1 MTLRARMPRLSATS
15 FATLAAA
22 TLSVACVPPSPY
34 DENPAITN
42 HVDDWRDEVMYQ
54 LIVDRFANGERD
66 NDFNVTRDPNDL
78 ARHHGGDWQGIMDQV
93 DYLKGMGIT
102 TIWISPVV
110 LNVEED
116 AGVSGYHGYWTQ
128 DFEKTNPHFGDL
140 ARLRELVD
148 VMHQNDI
155 KVIVD
160 IVANHVGQLFYYDI
174 NQNGQPDIQVWYS
187 TDGTEELD
195 LVTEWDPAYDARRVQ
210 SFSSLGEAGDSP
222 IQWVYM
228 PEINR
233 MPPQPPEFQNP
244 DWYNR
249 RGRVTNWNDLEQVEL
264 ADFPGGLKDLATENP
279 NVRKAL
285 IRIFSE
291 WITKTNIDGYRID
304 TIKHV
309 EHDFWV
315 EFCTAIREHARGL
328 GKENFLLFG
337 EVFDGSDELVGSYTQ
352 DGMLDAVVDFPAKY
366 QVFDEVFKK
375 GGATQRIADLHASRD
390 EHWGDLAQD
399 GGVGVAPRDLPLGFM
414 DNHDVGRF
422 LWQEEDDSAI
432 YPALAWLML
441 RDGLPILYYG
451 TEQGFNGGN
460 DPANRERLWDGGFD
474 QGHPIY
480 EWIGD
485 LARVR
490 QDYEPLRRGT
500 LDYLWTT
507 ENTGDEDD
515 AGMLVVERRIDDEVV
530 IIAINAHAT
539 KASRTIDDA
548 GAMAVDLPAGTV
560 LDDVLPSDLARSFS
574 VSGDGTLTIE
584 LAPREVAVLVP
595 R

>member
-1 MTLRARMPRLSATS
+1 MPQIHRSTRRTLSTLS
-15 FATLAAA
+15 LAAL
-22 TLSVACVPPSPY
+22 TSACAPTNPY
-34 DENPAITN
+34 EKNPAITN
-42 HVDDWRDEVMYQ
+42 HVEDWRDEVMYQ

-66 NDFNVTRDPNDL
+66 NDYNVTRDPSDL
-78 ARHHGGDWQGIMDQV
+78 ARHHGGDWQGIIDEV
-93 DYLKGMGIT
+93 DYLKGLGVT

-116 AGVSGYHGYWTQ
+116 AGVAGYHGYWTQ

-174 NQNGQPDIQVWYS
+174 NQNGQPDIQVWYATNGS
-187 TDGTEELD
+187 DELD
-195 LVTEWDPAYDARRVQ
+195 VVTEWDPAYDERGIQ
-210 SFSSLGEAGDSP
+210 SFSSLGEAGEAP
-222 IQWVYM
+222 VEWVYM

-233 MPPQPPEFQNP
+233 MPPQPPEFQNF

-249 RGRVTNWNDLEQVEL
+249 RGRVTDWNDLTQVEL

-279 NVRKAL
+279 NVRRAL
-285 IRIFSE
+285 IEVFSD

-315 EFCTAIREHARGL
+315 EFCSAIREHARGL

-337 EVFDGSDELVGSYTQ
+337 EVFDGNDELVGSYTWE
-352 DGMLDAVVDFPAKY
+352 GMLDGVVDFPAKY
-366 QVFDEVFKK
+366 QVFDNVFKN
-375 GGATQRIADLHASRD
+375 GGATQRIADLHAQRYAN
-390 EHWGDLAQD
+390 WGNAPQA
-399 GGVGVAPRDLPLGFM
+399 GGVGVAPRDLPLSFL

-432 YPALAWLML
+432 YPALAWLLL
-441 RDGLPILYYG
+441 RDGVPILYYG
-451 TEQGFNGGN
+451 TEQGFDGGN
-460 DPANRERLWDGGFD
+460 DPANRERLWDAGFD
-474 QGHPIY
+474 EDHPIY
-480 EWIGD
+480 QWIAD
-485 LARVR
+485 LNALR
-490 QDYEPLRRGT
+490 QEHEPLRRGT
-500 LDYLWTT
+500 LEYLWTT
-507 ENTGDEDD
+507 ENTGEEDD

-530 IIAINAHAT
+530 IVAINTHAT
-539 KASRTIDDA
+539 KASRTVDES
-548 GAMAVDLPAGTV
+548 GSLVVDLPVGTS
-560 LDDVLPSDLARSFS
+560 LEDVGPSDVTRSFS
-574 VSGDGTLTIE
+574 VSSEGALTIE
-584 LAPREVAVLVP
+584 LGPRDVAVLVP

>member
-1 MTLRARMPRLSATS
+1 MMPLHRARLALSAVS
-15 FATLAAA
+15 FALAA
-22 TLSVACVPPSPY
+22 SACAPSNPY

-66 NDFNVTRDPNDL
+66 NDYNVTRDPNDL
-78 ARHHGGDWQGIMDQV
+78 ARHHGGDWQGIMDEV
-93 DYLKGMGIT
+93 DYLKGLGVT

-116 AGVSGYHGYWTQ
+116 AGVAGYHGYWTQ

-187 TDGTEELD
+187 TNGSDELD
-195 LVTEWDPAYDARRVQ
+195 VVTEWDPAYDERRIQ
-210 SFSSLGEAGDSP
+210 SFSSLGEAGEAP
-222 IQWVYM
+222 LEWVYM

-233 MPPQPPEFQNP
+233 MPPQPPEFQNF

-249 RGRVTNWNDLEQVEL
+249 RGRVTDWNDLTQVEL
-264 ADFPGGLKDLATENP
+264 ADFPGGLKDLATKNP
-279 NVRKAL
+279 NVRRAL
-285 IRIFSE
+285 IKIFSD

-337 EVFDGSDELVGSYTQ
+337 EVFDGNDELVGSYTWE
-352 DGMLDAVVDFPAKY
+352 GMLDGVVDFPAKY
-366 QVFDEVFKK
+366 QVFDDVFKN
-375 GGATQRIADLHASRD
+375 GGATQRIADLHTQRYAN
-390 EHWGDLAQD
+390 WGNTPQP
-399 GGVGVAPRDLPLGFM
+399 GGVGVAPRDLPLSFL

-432 YPALAWLML
+432 YPALAWLLL
-441 RDGLPILYYG
+441 REGVPILYYG
-451 TEQGFNGGN
+451 TEQGFDGGN
-460 DPANRERLWDGGFD
+460 DPANRERLWDAGFD
-474 QGHPIY
+474 QDHPIY
-480 EWIGD
+480 QWIAA
-485 LARVR
+485 LNEVR
-490 QDYEPLRRGT
+490 QEYEPLRRGT
-500 LDYLWTT
+500 LEYLWTT
-507 ENTGDEDD
+507 ENTGEEDD
-515 AGMLVVERRIDDEVV
+515 AGMLVVERRIDDELV
-530 IIAINAHAT
+530 IVAINTHAT
-539 KASRTIDDA
+539 KASRTVDED
-548 GAMAVDLPAGTV
+548 GALAVSLPAGTS
-560 LDDVLPSDLARSFS
+560 LDDVGPSDVTRSFS
-574 VSGDGTLTIE
+574 VSSDGTLTIE
-584 LAPREVAVLVP
+584 LGPRDVAVLVP

>member
-1 MTLRARMPRLSATS
+1 MTRRLLALSAFT
-15 FATLAAA
+15 FAAA
-22 TLSVACVPPSPY
+22 CAPSSPY

-66 NDFNVTRDPNDL
+66 NDFNISRDPTDL

-93 DYLKGMGIT
+93 DYLKGLGVT
-102 TIWISPVV
+102 AIWISPVV

-116 AGVSGYHGYWTQ
+116 AGVAGYHGYWTQ
-128 DFEKTNPHFGDL
+128 DFERTNPHFGDI

-148 VMHQNDI
+148 VMHQHDI

-187 TDGTEELD
+187 TDGSDELD
-195 LVTEWDPAYDARRVQ
+195 VVTEWDPAYDERRIQ
-210 SFSSLGEAGDSP
+210 SFSSLGEAGDAP
-222 IQWVYM
+222 LAWVHM

-233 MPPQPPEFQNP
+233 MPPQPPEFQNF

-249 RGRVTNWNDLEQVEL
+249 RGRVTDWNDLTQVEL

-279 NVRKAL
+279 NVRRAL
-285 IRIFSE
+285 IQVFSD

-315 EFCTAIREHARGL
+315 EFCTEIRAHARGL
-328 GKENFLLFG
+328 GKDNFLLFG
-337 EVFDGSDELVGSYTQ
+337 EVFDGNNELVGSYTW
-352 DGMLDAVVDFPAKY
+352 DGMLDGVVDFPAKY
-366 QVFDEVFKK
+366 QVFDNVFKN
-375 GGATQRIADLHASRD
+375 GGPTQAIADLHDQRY
-390 EHWGDLAQD
+390 EHWGNAAQD
-399 GGVGVAPRDLPLGFM
+399 GGVGVAPRDLPFSFL

-432 YPALAWLML
+432 YPALAWLLL
-441 RDGLPILYYG
+441 RDGVPILYYG
-451 TEQGFNGGN
+451 TEQGFDGGN
-460 DPANRERLWDGGFD
+460 DPANRERLWDAGYD
-474 QGHPIY
+474 VDHPIY
-480 EWIGD
+480 QWIAD
-485 LARVR
+485 LTQVR
-490 QDYEPLRRGT
+490 QEHEPLRRGT

-507 ENTGDEDD
+507 ANTGDEDD

-530 IIAINAHAT
+530 LVAINTHAT
-539 KASRTIDDA
+539 KTSRTVDEL

-560 LDDVLPSDLARSFS
+560 LDDVVPGDVTRSFS
-574 VSGDGTLTIE
+574 VSGDGTLTVE
-584 LAPREVAVLVP
+584 LGPRDVAVLVP